1 MAADGSKQRRV
12 THDPHDDL
20 SANWSP
26 DSTQLIF
33 ESNRAGDYNLYEM
46 TLAGTN
52 VAAVDEQRL
61 GRPLPQL
68 AARQALTVRPCRA
81 ARASG
86 HQAADG

>member
-20 SANWSP
+20 SADWSP
-26 DSTQLIF
+26 DSTHLLF
-33 ESNRAGDYNLYEM
+33 ESNRAGDYNVYEM

-68 AARQALTVRPCRA
+68 AARLA
-81 ARASG
+81 AEAGPAGLLVASG